1 MASCPSRRVARLIAG
16 IFIYMG
22 MIAYVFADNDGKS
35 NSDSEWLNSILGIPS
50 AANIRASDQEI
61 QSLGCII
68 VGSSVAIVAI
78 ILGST
83 AIIASGSQSVAIVT
97 EIAIP
102 VLAAATMA
110 GCVIGGSSALGFAWI
125 SRNKEK
131 LFGKIVDVIPAGME
145 IKILPQPP
153 SPIQPPP

>member
-1 MASCPSRRVARLIAG
+1 MVSCSSHRVIRLIAG

-22 MIAYVFADNDGKS
+22 MMACVFAGNDGKS
-35 NSDSEWLNSILGIPS
+35 NSDSEWLNSIFGIPS
-50 AANIRASDQEI
+50 AANIKASDQEI

-78 ILGST
+78 ILGTT
-83 AIIASGSQSVAIVT
+83 AIIASGSQRVPIVT
-97 EIAIP
+97 EIAVP

-110 GCVIGGSSALGFAWI
+110 GCVIGGSSALGFSWI
-125 SRNKEK
+125 SRNWEK

-145 IKILPQPP
+145 SKILPQPS
-153 SPIQPPP
+153 SPAP